1 MGQKKQTD
9 GEQPRQQ
16 LEMEGAVIGNRL
28 TFESILAG
36 YIVKLKDSPL
46 FETPSI
52 ENKSFKY
59 LDKKEVL
66 VFSAKLDL
74 V

>member
-9 GEQPRQQ
+9 GEQPKQQ
-16 LEMEGAVIGNRL
+16 LEMEGVVIGNRL